1 MNSPDQHAQDRHE
14 ELRLSFVMAAVY
26 AVVGVQLPF
35 LPLWLHSRGL
45 SALEIGAVLGAPPA
59 FRTLSTLFA
68 SRRADRTGRHA
79 PMLIGFLAAEG
90 LAYGLL
96 GLLDGF
102 LPILAGALLLALAQ
116 GPLYALG
123 DGIILGAAHRRSA
136 SGRAQLHYS
145 FVRGWG
151 SVSIL
156 VFMLASGPI
165 AGVIPNSAL
174 VWLLTGLA
182 FAAAAT
188 AFFALL
194 GLGGGERR
202 EAPKAPPEKL
212 ARPLLVVTIIV
223 ATAMIQSS
231 HAMVNSFGSLH
242 WKESGHGEAFVS
254 LAWSTALVTEA
265 GFFLMAGRWFGGE
278 SRALSFLLAGGVAA
292 LLRWTTMASDPDAF
306 GIIAAQALHG
316 VSCAAVQLGP
326 AYLLASLCGPG
337 RFAQA
342 QGWLGAAN
350 AAATSLATFSSGLL
364 YQHIGQQGY
373 LGMAALAGL
382 GLVLAS
388 AAGFALR
395 GREQPAPA

>member
-1 MNSPDQHAQDRHE
+1 MNSPDQDAQDRSE
-14 ELRLSFVMAAVY
+14 ELRLSLLMAAVY

-35 LPLWLHSRGL
+35 FPLWLHSRGL
-45 SALEIGAVLGAPPA
+45 GPAEIGAVMGAPPA
-59 FRTLSTLFA
+59 FRTISTLVA

-79 PMLIGFLAAEG
+79 PMLIAFLAAEG
-90 LAYGLL
+90 LAYALL
-96 GLLDGF
+96 ALLDGF

-123 DGIILGAAHRRSA
+123 DGIILGAAHRRSSA
-136 SGRAQLHYS
+136 GRAQLHYS

-156 VFMLASGPI
+156 VCMLASGPL
-165 AGVIPNSAL
+165 ASAIPNAAL
-174 VWLLTGLA
+174 AWLLAAIA
-182 FAAAAT
+182 FASAAT
-188 AFFALL
+188 AFLALR
-194 GLGGGERR
+194 GLGGGRKRERP
-202 EAPKAPPEKL
+202 ETPPEKL

-242 WKESGHGEAFVS
+242 WKACGHSEAFVS

-292 LLRWTTMASDPDAF
+292 LLRWLAMASDPSAF
-306 GIIAAQALHG
+306 GVIAAQALHG
-316 VSCAAVQLGP
+316 ISCAAVQLGP
-326 AYLLASLCGPG
+326 AYLLASLCGAG

-350 AAATSLATFSSGLL
+350 AAATSLVTFSSGLL
-364 YQHIGQQGY
+364 YERFGELGY
-373 LGMAALAGL
+373 LGMAALATAGFM
-382 GLVLAS
+382 LAA
-388 AAGFALR
+388 AAGLALR
-395 GREQPAPA
+395 VRPREAAA